1 MFRTLAKRLGIL
13 LFYPFI
19 ILLLPFIALG
29 IGILFVNATV
39 SGLFLR
45 ARWLRELRKQGRA
58 TPLAVLLSTASGG
71 TLIVDRPGYN
81 FKTTHCWWTD
91 ENVTAIAPMPIPTDA
106 ERLDLC
112 TENKKSTP
120 HEFDLWCWQRYIS
133 PTTGSAALVTPPHHG
148 EAIAS
153 RIREHLPSLSC
164 VKSWSAIAARQ
175 TDTGNATEQRDAADS
190 R

>member
-1 MFRTLAKRLGIL
+1 MFRLLAKRLGIL

-29 IGILFVNATV
+29 IGIIFVNGTV

-45 ARWLRELRKQGRA
+45 ARWLRDLRKQGRA
-58 TPLAVLLSTASGG
+58 TPPAVLLSTASGG
-71 TLIVDRPGYN
+71 TLIVDRPGYD

-91 ENVTAIAPMPIPTDA
+91 ENVTEIAPMPIPTDA

-112 TENKKSTP
+112 TETKKSTP
-120 HEFDLWCWQRYIS
+120 HDFDLWCWQRYIS
-133 PTTGSAALVTPPHHG
+133 PTTGSAAIVTPPRHG
-148 EAIAS
+148 EAIAVK
-153 RIREHLPSLSC
+153 IREHLPSLSC
-164 VKSWSAIAARQ
+164 VKSWSAIAARH